1 MTFSKVRHS
10 TIYQKNNEVRWQY
23 GVPWNSIVWPFLHSP
38 SLDLLIWKHAGW
50 SPSLHPFP
58 CSQSPLRDAQLSGLL
73 WYLPSPSYIVPP
85 FLCLPLPS
93 SQCQLLGDLHWPL
106 SSIVQPKATQQNPA
120 APRTVRLHPAFNNCY
135 SRKFQGQP
143 GGLKPEQEHNQQS
156 QGHMTPSEHSC
167 PTTASSGDPST
178 SKKRKMISNPVL

>member
-1 MTFSKVRHS
+1 MTVRGPMKLYCLAISPLTFIRPADLEAYRLESFPAPISLLTESSEGCPAFWTSVISPFPQLHCP
-10 TIYQKNNEVRWQY
+10 TI
-23 GVPWNSIVWPFLHSP
+23 SLSASPFLPVPTSGRLALTPEFHCP
-38 SLDLLIWKHAGW
+38 TQG
-50 SPSLHPFP
+50 HPAE
-58 CSQSPLRDAQLSGLL
+58 S
-73 WYLPSPSYIVPP
+73 
-85 FLCLPLPS
+85 
-93 SQCQLLGDLHWPL
+93 
-106 SSIVQPKATQQNPA
+106 A

-135 SRKFQGQP
+135 SRKFQGQL